1 MNVQFNK
8 LTVPKKMGEEFS
20 KLRKARRIIMRGKKL
35 LAFILAAGMAGSA
48 LAGCMPG
55 TGATGSEPAA
65 ETKQESASGTENVI
79 SEEA

>member
-35 LAFILAAGMAGSA
+35 LAFILAAGMASRYGSMKQTE
-48 LAGCMPG
+48 GFGPDG
-55 TGATGSEPAA
+55 
-65 ETKQESASGTENVI
+65 ETI
-79 SEEA
+79 MD